1 MVPSGRQVGARPV
14 TGDGDAME
22 ARLAVELARILEA
35 ERRQVSWVRLGT
47 ECEAVDVARQ
57 SAEPT
62 VLVVDYA
69 ETRTAV
75 LQLMAEAAQLRRRE
89 DAGAAGPQ

>member
-1 MVPSGRQVGARPV
+1 
-14 TGDGDAME
+14 
-22 ARLAVELARILEA
+22 
-35 ERRQVSWVRLGT
+35 
-47 ECEAVDVARQ
+47 VARQ

-89 DAGAAGPQ
+89 DAGAASPQ